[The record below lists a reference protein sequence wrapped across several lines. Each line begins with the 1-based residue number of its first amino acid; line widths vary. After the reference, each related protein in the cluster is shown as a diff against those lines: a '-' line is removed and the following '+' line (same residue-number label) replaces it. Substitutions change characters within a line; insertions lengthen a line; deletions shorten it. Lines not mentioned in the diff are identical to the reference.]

1 MTHRMAK
8 TPALPV
14 RLLIAASLAIGALS
28 AASPGAPARPT
39 LSPPPPSPA
48 ASPTPKASDEP
59 AAPSVEPPF
68 FAGTLQEALAKSI
81 AEHRLLMVVVAP
93 TKAREADEARRFS
106 NPVLASWVQRHALL
120 VRVTDRDTIKALTAS
135 ELNTDPGTDPLF
147 FKQGK
152 LLRVLGTAWPQA
164 EGAKGN
170 QLRLRGPARPTS
182 TFVGTV
188 LRWHWTLLAQRR
200 DDAQWFDAHART
212 ANASPPAPVAT
223 MSAAPAAP
231 AAPATD
237 PLAPEAFAA
246 LAPEP
251 AAARWLD
258 TLERARAAAT
268 SGDTRT
274 STELYTWLWETGE
287 RSVLNGSASG
297 TAASTTALRAALLT
311 SVVADMKVLGD
322 RDPQARRRWVEL
334 LQRRTVDADWSS
346 APTLWAYLALAR
358 AADRHVENL
367 AFLDNA
373 LNDPD
378 AGGLMPQDARF
389 VLEDLLPRSHVNDPV
404 GAASP
409 ASTIVSGLLARA
421 KRPVPSSVRV
431 APAEWSRVTDHRRW
445 LAGFEAARVYAQ
457 LLVDGRDQEASD
469 VAKAIVD
476 ATDVPRQ
483 PGVRAE
489 LVVSAL
495 ARRQARAEMKAWVG
509 PELGARIDALLASAG
524 SSPKPSPAP
533 APPAP
538 PAPPA
543 TTK

>member
-1 MTHRMAK
+1 MTQRMAM

-14 RLLIAASLAIGALS
+14 RLLIAALLAIGALS

-48 ASPTPKASDEP
+48 TSPTPKASDEP

-147 FKQGK
+147 FKHGK

-212 ANASPPAPVAT
+212 ASATPPASVAT
-223 MSAAPAAP
+223 MSAAPP
-231 AAPATD
+231 TPATPAND
-237 PLAPEAFAA
+237 LVAPEAFAA

-287 RSVLNGSASG
+287 RSLIGNRAA
-297 TAASTTALRAALLT
+297 TAPATAEAASTTALRAALLT

-334 LQRRTVDADWSS
+334 LQRRAVDADWSS

-409 ASTIVSGLLARA
+409 ASTIVSGFLARA
-421 KRPVPSSVRV
+421 KRPVPRSVRV

-495 ARRQARAEMKAWVG
+495 ARRQARAEMKTWVG
-509 PELGARIDALLASAG
+509 PELGARVDALLASAA

-533 APPAP
+533 
-538 PAPPA
+538 PA
-543 TTK
+543 TPK